1 MRLGDITRLIPAF
14 SYLRLAA
21 FIGIIAALFWVWR
34 VNDLRASHLETID
47 QVVTELK
54 EAGLGGAN
62 RGNVAA
68 VTKTLVEQRNTARS
82 ERDTA
87 RVLVE
92 TQSNAILAL
101 EKETQ
106 EYLQNAREQRKMVE
120 EATRQRDIWIARA
133 RNASTRTERLSAE
146 EEIRQCEQVL
156 DSLYSQGF

>member
-1 MRLGDITRLIPAF
+1 MRLGDITRFIPAF

-21 FIGIIAALFWVWR
+21 LIGVIAVLLWVWR
-34 VNDLRASHLETID
+34 VNDLRASHLNTID
-47 QVVTELK
+47 LVVAELK

-62 RGNVAA
+62 RDNVDA
-68 VTKTLVEQRNTARS
+68 VTKTLAEQRNKARA

-87 RVLVE
+87 RALVE

-106 EYLQNAREQRKMVE
+106 EHIENARAQRKMVE

-133 RNASTRTERLSAE
+133 RSASTRTERLSAE